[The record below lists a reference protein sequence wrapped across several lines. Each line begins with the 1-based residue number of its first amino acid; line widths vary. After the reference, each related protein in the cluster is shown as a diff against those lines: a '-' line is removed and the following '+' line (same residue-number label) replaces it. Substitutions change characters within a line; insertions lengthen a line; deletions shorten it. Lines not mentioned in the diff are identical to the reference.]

1 MTQENESGLLVN
13 LSTALA
19 GVVEQVGP
27 SVVRV
32 DDGSRLT
39 ASGVIWS
46 EDGIIVTT
54 SHGVERDENLAIELA
69 DGTRHA
75 ATLTGRDPDTDL
87 AVLRVNA
94 IGLPAI
100 KQANSADVKVGNL
113 VMALGRPGTLGLQAT
128 IGIISA
134 KIESQ
139 SQGQDEYILN
149 TDAVLYPGF
158 SGGPLVNVNGEVTG
172 ITNLMFGRGTG
183 VALGVPIVSRVI
195 DAIQKHGR
203 VQRGYLGVS
212 TQSVAL
218 PAGILKKLDLA
229 QERGLLVVQVESGGP
244 AEQGG
249 VYLGDIIIGLDGQVV
264 QDVDDLRSRLSS
276 MYAGQTVALRLVR
289 GGELQ
294 NVQVTLGARS

>member
-54 SHGVERDENLAIELA
+54 SHGVESDENLVIELP

-94 IGLPAI
+94 TGLPAI

-134 KIESQ
+134 KMDSQ
-139 SQGQDEYILN
+139 TQGQDEYILN

>member
-1 MTQENESGLLVN
+1 MTQENESGVLVN

-54 SHGVERDENLAIELA
+54 SHGVERDESLAIELA

-75 ATLTGRDPDTDL
+75 ATLVGRDPDTDL

-94 IGLPAI
+94 TGLPAI
-100 KQANSADVKVGNL
+100 RQANSGDVKVGNL

-139 SQGQDEYILN
+139 SEGQDEHILN

-158 SGGPLVNVNGEVTG
+158 SGGALVNVNGEVAG

-183 VALGVPIVSRVI
+183 VALGVPVVSRVV

-203 VQRGYLGVS
+203 VQRGYLGIS
-212 TQSVAL
+212 TQAVPL
-218 PAGILKKLDLA
+218 PTGLLKKLDLA

-249 VYLGDIIIGLDGQVV
+249 VYLGDIIIGLDDQVV
-264 QDVDDLRSRLSS
+264 QDVDGLRSKLGS
-276 MYAGQTVALRLVR
+276 MYADQTVSLRLIR